1 MTTFFFR
8 LKILIYRIIGYEK
21 PLRVAALK
29 YLSLK
34 YKQFR
39 PHYETIMLESALE
52 AKRLN
57 YTEIT
62 VLELGV
68 GGGNGILSL
77 LKYKKNIEK
86 YCNIKINI
94 YGFDTGK
101 GLPKLQSNFDLPFL
115 WHEGQFD
122 QSLNLDS
129 FKKAKIIKGDIKN
142 SFDELIKYNP
152 KNISAIFFDMDLYSS
167 TANFLNQINKIEKF
181 LSPRVLCYFDDIF
194 NTFHHINEFN
204 GEILA
209 INEFNKSNNN
219 IKIGKSVDNIKDFRF
234 PLAKGKVFNMQK
246 FDHVDYNKY
255 LGLKMNKLFINE
267 KGIKTNNIF

>member
-68 GGGNGILSL
+68 GG
-77 LKYKKNIEK
+77 ETE
-86 YCNIKINI
+86 YCHYWNIK
-94 YGFDTGK
+94 
-101 GLPKLQSNFDLPFL
+101 
-115 WHEGQFD
+115 
-122 QSLNLDS
+122 
-129 FKKAKIIKGDIKN
+129 KI
-142 SFDELIKYNP
+142 
-152 KNISAIFFDMDLYSS
+152 
-167 TANFLNQINKIEKF
+167 
-181 LSPRVLCYFDDIF
+181 
-194 NTFHHINEFN
+194 
-204 GEILA
+204 
-209 INEFNKSNNN
+209 
-219 IKIGKSVDNIKDFRF
+219 
-234 PLAKGKVFNMQK
+234 
-246 FDHVDYNKY
+246 
-255 LGLKMNKLFINE
+255 
-267 KGIKTNNIF
+267 

>member
-1 MTTFFFR
+1 MEFFFFR
-8 LKILIYRIIGYEK
+8 LKIFIYRIIAYEK

-39 PHYETIMLESALE
+39 PHYETILLESALE

-57 YTEIT
+57 YKEIT
-62 VLELGV
+62 ILELGT
-68 GGGNGILSL
+68 GSGNGIFSL
-77 LKYKKNIEK
+77 IKYKKKIEK
-86 YCNIKINI
+86 YCKIKINI
-94 YGFDTGK
+94 YGFDTGN
-101 GLPKLQSNFDLPFL
+101 GLPKLKSKFDLSFL
-115 WHEGQFD
+115 WHEGQFKQNFD
-122 QSLNLDS
+122 LNAL
-129 FKKAKIIKGDIKN
+129 KEAKIFSGEVKDEIDEFIK
-142 SFDELIKYNP
+142 LNP

-167 TANFLNQINKIEKF
+167 TTDFLNQINKIEKF
-181 LSPRVLCYFDDIF
+181 LSPRVLCYFDDVF

-209 INEFNKSNNN
+209 INEFNKLNNN

-234 PLAKGKVFNMQK
+234 PLAKGKLYSIQK

-255 LGLKMNKLFINE
+255 LGLKMNKLFLNE
-267 KGIKTNNIF
+267 TKIKKNNFF